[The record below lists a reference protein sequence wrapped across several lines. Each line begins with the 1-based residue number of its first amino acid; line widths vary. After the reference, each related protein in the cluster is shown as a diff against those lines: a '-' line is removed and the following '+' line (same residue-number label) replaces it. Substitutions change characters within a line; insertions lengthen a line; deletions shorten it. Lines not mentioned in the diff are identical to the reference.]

1 MTYETSPSD
10 GRLVRS
16 RPKSNVVV
24 SSRYPYELTGATNF
38 IEGTLRKNADDAD
51 VKFVQPAWPIA
62 IDVHETEDDEFP
74 VKVSLLMF
82 ILWLEVS

>member
-1 MTYETSPSD
+1 MTYETSSSD

-24 SSRYPYELTGATNF
+24 SSRYPYELTGATEF
-38 IEGTLRKNADDAD
+38 IEGTLKKNADDAD
-51 VKFVQPAWPIA
+51 VKFIQPAWPIA
-62 IDVHETEDDEFP
+62 IDVSETDEEFP

-82 ILWLEVS
+82 AL

>member
-1 MTYETSPSD
+1 MTYETSSSD

-24 SSRYPYELTGATNF
+24 SSRYPYELTGATEF
-38 IEGTLRKNADDAD
+38 IEGTLKKNADDAD

-62 IDVHETEDDEFP
+62 IDVSDTDEEFP

-82 ILWLEVS
+82 AL